1 MTLLLVMLSYLMGS
15 FPSAYLAGR
24 RAKGIDIRK
33 VGDKNA
39 GASNVYRHIGH
50 RAAAIVI
57 IADIAKGAI
66 PVLIAKILVAEPH
79 VLLCGLAALAGH
91 VLPVFIGFKGGRGE
105 ATTIGVLLA
114 LLPKEMAIVLALSAI
129 PYFLSRNLVLVG
141 IAIFAPLPVLTWL
154 MEASWVLVG
163 YTLLLPCLVGLAHVL
178 TTRKLSPEAKQESL
192 FMR

>member
-1 MTLLLVMLSYLMGS
+1 MALLLVMLSYLLGS

-24 RAKGIDIRK
+24 RARGIDIRK
-33 VGDKNA
+33 VGDQNA
-39 GASNVYRHIGH
+39 GAANVYRHIGH
-50 RAAAIVI
+50 RAAAFVVV
-57 IADIAKGAI
+57 ADIAKGAI
-66 PVLIAKILVAEPH
+66 PILVARLLVSQPY

-91 VLPVFIGFKGGRGE
+91 IWPVFIGFKGGRGE
-105 ATTIGVLLA
+105 ATILGVLLA
-114 LLPKEMAIVLALSAI
+114 LLPKEMAIVLALSAL

-163 YTLLLPCLVGLAHVL
+163 YSLLLPCLVGLAHAV
-178 TTRKLSPEAKQESL
+178 TTRKLSAEAKQESL